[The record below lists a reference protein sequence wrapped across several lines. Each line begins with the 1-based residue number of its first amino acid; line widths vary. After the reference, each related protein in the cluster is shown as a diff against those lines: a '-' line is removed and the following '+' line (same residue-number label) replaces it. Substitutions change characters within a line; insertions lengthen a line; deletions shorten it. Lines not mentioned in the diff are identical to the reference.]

1 AGKTAVAESTGPNY
15 PGSFMLTPP
24 TDSPRIRIFG
34 TDPTTFE
41 LLQEWLSEDG
51 LQVIRD
57 GPPQSCELVLVDIAY
72 PREHGSEVLER
83 IGREHPDTPI
93 LALSS
98 GFFSSVACSGECAA
112 RLGASAVLAKPVL
125 R

>member
-1 AGKTAVAESTGPNY
+1 MRTRPIDA
-15 PGSFMLTPP
+15 
-24 TDSPRIRIFG
+24 PRIRILN

-41 LLQEWLSEDG
+41 LLHEWLSRDG
-51 LQVIRD
+51 LQVIRE
-57 GPPQSCELVLVDIAY
+57 GPQEAACELVLVDIAY
-72 PREHGSEVLER
+72 PREHGSEMLER
-83 IGREHPDTPI
+83 IGRAHPDTPI

-125 R
+125 RETLIEAVRKLLTDER